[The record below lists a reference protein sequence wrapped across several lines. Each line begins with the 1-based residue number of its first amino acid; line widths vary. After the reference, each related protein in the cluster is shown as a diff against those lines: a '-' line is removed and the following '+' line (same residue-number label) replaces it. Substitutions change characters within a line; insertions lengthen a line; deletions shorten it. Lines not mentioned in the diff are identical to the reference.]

1 MSPYPKIKL
10 NMKLSISLL
19 IVLLSSF
26 NISLAQD
33 PEVVIYKKAGDR
45 ELAVHIFKPEKQDS
59 PSPAVVWYHGGGWNP
74 KGRAGQFF
82 EHGKILAGLGV
93 VSISVD
99 YRGYEG
105 TAENRDISN
114 CIADAKSAFRWVKTH
129 AKELNIDTDR
139 IAVGGGSAGGHLAA
153 AVATLPGYDDSKD
166 DLSIKINPCLQLL
179 FNPAVDP
186 SKVTGDGF
194 SPLHTVKKGISP
206 AVIFHGKADTT
217 VPITQAYDYQR
228 AMDKVGSKC
237 TLFAYEDQSHG
248 FFNYRAGRIPHYYK
262 TVGDMLVYLEKHGY
276 FTK

>member
-1 MSPYPKIKL
+1 MKKL
-10 NMKLSISLL
+10 L
-19 IVLLSSF
+19 LLSLVFILLPSAF
-26 NISLAQD
+26 ILGND
-33 PEVVIYKKAGDR
+33 PEVRIYKKVGDR
-45 ELAVHIFKPEKQDS
+45 ELAVHIFKPEKQDA

-74 KGRAGQFF
+74 RGRAGQFF

-93 VSISVD
+93 VSVSVD

-105 TAENRDISN
+105 TAQNRDISN
-114 CIADAKSAFRWVKTH
+114 CIADAKSAFRWVKAH
-129 AKELNIDTDR
+129 AKELNIDTTR

-153 AVATLPGYDDSKD
+153 AVATLPGYDDPKD
-166 DLSIKINPCLQLL
+166 DLSIEINPSLQLL

-186 SKVTGDGF
+186 SKVTGDGY

-228 AMDKVGSKC
+228 AMDKVGSEC
-237 TLFAYEDQSHG
+237 TLFAYAGQSHG
-248 FFNYRAGRIPHYYK
+248 FFNHRPGSMPHYYK

-276 FTK
+276 FSK